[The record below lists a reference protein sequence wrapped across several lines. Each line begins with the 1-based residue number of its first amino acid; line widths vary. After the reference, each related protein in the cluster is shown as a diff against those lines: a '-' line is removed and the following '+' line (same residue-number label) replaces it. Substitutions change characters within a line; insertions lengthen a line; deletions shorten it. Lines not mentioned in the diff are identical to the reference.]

1 MAVTDQTVVG
11 TVADAFNAHDLERLS
26 ALLHEDVMFRAPGRI
41 EGEGRAACVEFYR
54 RWFAEFPDAR
64 VDERATQSVDDVAVE
79 EGTFVGTHTGV
90 APTGRPVALDYVQVL
105 RLRDGK
111 HASVELMFDRLLM
124 LEQLGLAPETES
136 GP

>member
-1 MAVTDQTVVG
+1 MTVIDQAVVETA
-11 TVADAFNAHDLERLS
+11 ADAFNAHDLERLS
-26 ALLHEDVMFRAPGRI
+26 ALLHEDVAFRAPGGI
-41 EGEGRAACVEFYR
+41 QGEGRAACVDFYR

-64 VDERATQSVDDVAVE
+64 FDVRTTQIVDGIAVE
-79 EGTFVGTHTGV
+79 EGTFIGTHTGV

-111 HASVELMFDRLLM
+111 HVSVELMFDRLLM
-124 LEQLGLAPETES
+124 LEQLGLAQEAES

>member
-1 MAVTDQTVVG
+1 MAIADHAVVE
-11 TVADAFNAHDLERLS
+11 TAADAFNAHDLERLS
-26 ALLHEDVMFRAPGRI
+26 ALVHEDVVFRAPGGI
-41 EGEGRAACVEFYR
+41 EGEGRAAWLDFHR

-64 VDERATQSVDDVAVE
+64 VDVRTTQVVDDIAVE
-79 EGTFVGTHTGV
+79 EGTFTGTHTGV

-105 RLRDGK
+105 HLRDGK

>member
-1 MAVTDQTVVG
+1 MAVTDQAVVE
-11 TVADAFNAHDLERLS
+11 TAADAFNAHDLERLS
-26 ALLHEDVMFRAPGRI
+26 ALLHEDVVFPAPGGI
-41 EGEGRAACVEFYR
+41 EGEGRAACVDFYR

-64 VDERATQSVDDVAVE
+64 VDVRTTQIVDDIAVE
-79 EGTFVGTHTGV
+79 EGTFTGTHTGV

-105 RLRDGK
+105 RLRDGR

-124 LEQLGLAPETES
+124 LEQLGLARETEW